1 MSQQTC
7 AYDKCRRCDIGYLI
21 APYMNALIQSM
32 SIQVK
37 YYFLKNVASKCLNTA
52 VSMFFLFFGKN
63 ALKHTIYCDVHN
75 LQERHKNKVDNN
87 SLIAAKLRDDILR
100 KTKSRYIYYCM
111 NSDGVLLKPDGSTN
125 FFVGHVYVIEKVP
138 ENGVMVYY
146 LYQSYIDQ
154 YTYSEYVERYKS
166 IKVSAEKM
174 AYYMDKIND
183 MVNKKVWDADFV
195 EFWKDF
201 TKVDSSNLLGG
212 VPQDAFFICYQ
223 RLKYDNCRK
232 NLRDFVDKTLRLIP
246 RGRDEEIFGAS
257 ENFDE
262 STNPLTNEE
271 MRAAMSEL
279 KSRLDSDA
287 NASGNTNWNANANA
301 NMSASRANVQSRKHM

>member
-1 MSQQTC
+1 M
-7 AYDKCRRCDIGYLI
+7 
-21 APYMNALIQSM
+21 
-32 SIQVK
+32 
-37 YYFLKNVASKCLNTA
+37 A
-52 VSMFFLFFGKN
+52 V
-63 ALKHTIYCDVHN
+63 
-75 LQERHKNKVDNN
+75 
-87 SLIAAKLRDDILR
+87 
-100 KTKSRYIYYCM
+100 
-111 NSDGVLLKPDGSTN
+111 DGEFRMPDGSTE

-138 ENGVMVYY
+138 ENGEMVYY

-154 YTYSEYVERYKS
+154 YTYSEYVDRYKS

-212 VPQDAFFICYQ
+212 VPQDAFFVCYQ

-262 STNPLTNEE
+262 STHPLTNDE
-271 MRAAMSEL
+271 MRAAMTEL

-287 NASGNTNWNANANA
+287 NANASGNGNGNANANA
-301 NMSASRANVQSRKHM
+301 NASRANTSKRSTR